1 MLYTYCIVYSVYR
14 VFSHTLH
21 LPAYTYNH
29 IHTCVY
35 IGMSR
40 NHTGRLLASY
50 SHDNRVRFWDLSMF
64 VDDVGGE
71 EEGDDEGDGHNSDL
85 KPAAFSTDV
94 GGDGDDEDEKEGE
107 AMVADE
113 EESGGEGEE
122 EGAWEDMDS
131 EFDAGEEEVEEEEEE
146 SSSSDSNN
154 DHDDLDV
161 GGGSDED
168 SDSDNNVSNNVKGKK
183 GNNKSSKYQ
192 NATEKFYAD
201 L

>member
-1 MLYTYCIVYSVYR
+1 
-14 VFSHTLH
+14 
-21 LPAYTYNH
+21 
-29 IHTCVY
+29 
-35 IGMSR
+35 MSR

-71 EEGDDEGDGHNSDL
+71 E
-85 KPAAFSTDV
+85 AA
-94 GGDGDDEDEKEGE
+94 
-107 AMVADE
+107 MIADE

>member
-64 VDDVGGE
+64 VDDDGGE
-71 EEGDDEGDGHNSDL
+71 EEGEEVGEGHNSDL
-85 KPAAFSTDV
+85 KPAAFSEEV
-94 GGDGDDEDEKEGE
+94 DGEE
-107 AMVADE
+107 AAMIADE

-131 EFDAGEEEVEEEEEE
+131 ELDAGEEEVEEEEEDE
-146 SSSSDSNN
+146 RSSDSNN
-154 DHDDLDV
+154 NDNRNLDI
-161 GGGSDED
+161 GGGDDSESDD
-168 SDSDNNVSNNVKGKK
+168 SDSDHNGNNIKGKK
-183 GNNKSSKYQ
+183 GNNKRNKYQ
-192 NATEKFYAD
+192 NATENFYAD

>member
-71 EEGDDEGDGHNSDL
+71 EEGDDEGEGHNSDL
-85 KPAAFSTDV
+85 KPAAFSEEV
-94 GGDGDDEDEKEGE
+94 DGEE
-107 AMVADE
+107 AAMIADE